1 MSRNCHPDNSVGVGL
16 QANLAFSAENDGP
29 AGNARPRENTAEHFA
44 NLTKKRDYAKGR
56 KHPVLGKNAA

>member
-1 MSRNCHPDNSVGVGL
+1 L

-56 KHPVLGKNAA
+56 KRPVLGKNAA